1 MREKEKFSRQ
11 IRYSAWKTGFFSSEE
26 PYPGTGAKF
35 IARSLPKDLENPMA
49 IPKRFHDNEDGL
61 FLKPKS

>member
-1 MREKEKFSRQ
+1 MENRGLVSIKK
-11 IRYSAWKTGFFSSEE
+11 
-26 PYPGTGAKF
+26 PYPGTCAEF

-49 IPKRFHDNEDGL
+49 IPKRFHDNGDGL